1 MTSAK
6 PNIGFKKNT
15 LENISND
22 IPSNVLVQ
30 NVQDRMPS
38 AECLGQNV

>member
-6 PNIGFKKNT
+6 PNIGLQKKT

-30 NVQDRMPS
+30 NV
-38 AECLGQNV
+38 